1 MTKTNWTASCLIIGD
16 EILSGKTQDS
26 NSFCLAQFLFDLGIE
41 LKRIEVVPD
50 NEQEIGEAAKRLS
63 SNHDFVFTSGGIGP
77 THDDITYSSI
87 AKAFALSIKLHDETW
102 ELVQQLKERQQA
114 ASVNSTKASIEG
126 YKRMATFPSP
136 GEHIRAH
143 AKIPIPVVVV
153 NSNVYI
159 LPGIP
164 RLFQALLHSLSDHL
178 KQRIIDSGRNGYL
191 LSSTPPTTTT
201 SSSLQPF
208 YRRQVATKQSETLIA
223 DILSQLQDDVQPHH
237 IKIGSYPVSGDT
249 DGIKVVISIV
259 GKDLVKV
266 DQITK
271 LVVAKIDGSLLP
283 AKL

>member
-26 NSFCLAQFLFDLGIE
+26 NSFCLARFLFDLGIE

-63 SNHDFVFTSGGIGP
+63 ANHDFVFTSGGIGTDRKSQHAP
-77 THDDITYSSI
+77 LLFVTHDDITYSSI
-87 AKAFALSIKLHDETW
+87 AKGFGLSMKLHDETW
-102 ELVQQLKERQQA
+102 KLVQQLKERQQSGA
-114 ASVNSTKASIEG
+114 VNSTKASIEG
-126 YKRMATFPSP
+126 YKRLATFPSP

-153 NSNVYI
+153 NTNVYI

-178 KQRIIDSGRNGYL
+178 KQRI
-191 LSSTPPTTTT
+191 
-201 SSSLQPF
+201 PF

-223 DILSQLQDDVQPHH
+223 DILSQLQDDVQRHH
-237 IKIGSYPVSGDT
+237 IKIGSYPVSGDSN
-249 DGIKVVISIV
+249 GIKVVISIV
-259 GKDLVKV
+259 GKDLGKV

-271 LVVAKIDGSLLP
+271 LVVAKIDGYLLP